1 MDPNILR
8 QLGLNSDLSGNDT
21 VLLQKVFSGMNNG
34 KKVKITPQERNQLMT
49 QLTNQN
55 STQYVPT
62 KEFKDMTPDEKKVHR
77 EILKKRLRE
86 KQKNMAQMRMGGN
99 KQVQKNTTTSLQ
111 EMLSKIDLNQL
122 NNHAE
127 AVAQSAVNNSSNI
140 TNTTINENT
149 EISLNKEEQLK
160 EESLDDFVEKEE
172 EKNL

>member
-34 KKVKITPQERNQLMT
+34 KKVKITPQERNQLMA

-77 EILKKRLRE
+77 
-86 KQKNMAQMRMGGN
+86 
-99 KQVQKNTTTSLQ
+99 
-111 EMLSKIDLNQL
+111 
-122 NNHAE
+122 
-127 AVAQSAVNNSSNI
+127 
-140 TNTTINENT
+140 
-149 EISLNKEEQLK
+149 
-160 EESLDDFVEKEE
+160 
-172 EKNL
+172 

>member
-21 VLLQKVFSGMNNG
+21 ALLQKVFSGMNNG
-34 KKVKITPQERNQLMT
+34 KKVKITPQERNQLMA

-127 AVAQSAVNNSSNI
+127 AVAQSAVNNSSI
-140 TNTTINENT
+140 TNTTTNVNT
-149 EISLNKEEQLK
+149 EISNYNEQLK
-160 EESLDDFVEKEE
+160 EESLDDFVEKE
-172 EKNL
+172 